1 MNLEQ
6 ARANVQ
12 NILQGKAI
20 NHAPTLAEA
29 KERLRATDPGI
40 DISRPLRQ
48 LNTGNGKEAVV
59 DLAFEVGATISLPYL
74 RPLFTAAIV
83 HLYEQGAGKGR
94 RGKKSVEFQGE
105 SGSLNSDPV
114 PR

>member
-1 MNLEQ
+1 MDLEQ
-6 ARANVQ
+6 ARANLK
-12 NILQGKAI
+12 NLLQGKAI

-48 LNTGNGKEAVV
+48 LNRGNGKEAVV
-59 DLAFEVGATISLPYL
+59 DLAFEAATTISLPYL

-83 HLYEQGAGKGR
+83 QLCERGTGKGR
-94 RGKKSVEFQGE
+94 QGKKTVEFQGE
-105 SGSLNSDPV
+105 
-114 PR
+114 

>member
-1 MNLEQ
+1 MNPEQ
-6 ARANVQ
+6 ARANLKKL
-12 NILQGKAI
+12 LQGKAI

-48 LNTGNGKEAVV
+48 LNRGHGKEALV
-59 DLAFEVGATISLPYL
+59 DLAFEAATTISLPYL

-83 HLYEQGAGKGR
+83 HLCERGTGKGR
-94 RGKKSVEFQGE
+94 RGKKGLNFK
-105 SGSLNSDPV
+105 GSKGA
-114 PR
+114 

>member
-1 MNLEQ
+1 MDLEQ
-6 ARANVQ
+6 ARANVK

-40 DISRPLRQ
+40 DISRPLKQ
-48 LNTGNGKEAVV
+48 LNRGNGKGAVV
-59 DLAFEVGATISLPYL
+59 DLAFEAATTISLPYL

-83 HLYEQGAGKGR
+83 HLCERGAGKGR
-94 RGKKSVEFQGE
+94 RGEKTVEFQGE
-105 SGSLNSDPV
+105 
-114 PR
+114 